1 MAPMKRR
8 NAMIPKPRR
17 ARELASMRRRN
28 SAKAVDLVSE
38 SESESGSES
47 DEQEDEGVYE
57 VERIV
62 DHRMSRRYP
71 GTKEYL
77 IKWKNYD
84 EDSNT
89 WENEKNVFSEDL
101 MKKYWDE
108 KNKERNNKKRSTA
121 TSSSMKKKRKQERDN
136 DSKVEVSIHPPSG
149 LEWEDAKRVVH
160 IFADKTSELFGR
172 VEWPDDQTTLY
183 RTSILRDEIPGLLID
198 FYEKH
203 LAFAETK

>member
-1 MAPMKRR
+1 MVKSRGGWKSPEIQSMHDKTDASLSGELLSFIHAFLYSTMAPMKRR

-71 GTKEYL
+71 VKC
-77 IKWKNYD
+77 
-84 EDSNT
+84 
-89 WENEKNVFSEDL
+89 
-101 MKKYWDE
+101 
-108 KNKERNNKKRSTA
+108 
-121 TSSSMKKKRKQERDN
+121 
-136 DSKVEVSIHPPSG
+136 
-149 LEWEDAKRVVH
+149 
-160 IFADKTSELFGR
+160 
-172 VEWPDDQTTLY
+172 
-183 RTSILRDEIPGLLID
+183 
-198 FYEKH
+198 
-203 LAFAETK
+203 